1 MAERRMI
8 AKRIIDS
15 DAFLDMPL
23 SSQALYF
30 HLLLRADDDGF
41 VDNCKKISRMIGSS
55 EDDLRLLIAKRYLLV
70 FESGVVVVKHWRI
83 HNYIAKD
90 RYTSTS
96 HVDECERLEIMPSR
110 EYEFKEKSQSFP
122 QNNPQTFPH
131 GYPQVEN
138 ELIDESCPQD
148 NPQSFPQ
155 SFPQRSE
162 NVIHSVDG
170 LYTDCIQDGDNVS
183 TNCIQSDIVMSTN
196 CSHRLDKIS
205 IDKIRLDEV
214 SPAVDKMS
222 TGKTDKTDEDDDET
236 DDDKNKTADMGQVPP
251 EPVDPETFQNWF
263 KKESVSGSDASTSD
277 KPIRKPTAAEDM
289 ADKVGKLFHEL
300 LPLLPYAGVP
310 DKLVVDIARAGKS
323 VDYYRQVFERAAKS
337 SFLSAPE
344 AGRTWCCSLSWL
356 CRPDVCEQ
364 VLAGKYD
371 DFSKGKKPFPQPEQG
386 VTMVNGAE
394 NGFET
399 KTFFE
404 AAFRRSWRTAEQD
417 PEILERMLKENNEDE
432 S

>member
-1 MAERRMI
+1 MAERRMV

-41 VDNCKKISRMIGSS
+41 IDNCKKISRMIGSS

-96 HVDECERLEIMPSR
+96 HIDECARLEIMPSR
-110 EYEFKEKSQSFP
+110 EYEFKEKTQNFP
-122 QNNPQTFPH
+122 QHNPQTFPH
-131 GYPQVEN
+131 GYPQAEN
-138 ELIDESCPQD
+138 KSSDETSPQTS
-148 NPQSFPQ
+148 PQTYPQVFPQ
-155 SFPQRSE
+155 QSE
-162 NVIHSVDG
+162 DVIHSVDG
-170 LYTDCIQDGDNVS
+170 LYTDCIQDGDIAS
-183 TNCIQSDIVMSTN
+183 TNCIQGDIVLSTN

-222 TGKTDKTDEDDDET
+222 TDGTDETDKDDDET
-236 DDDKNKTADMGQVPP
+236 DDDKNKNADKGKVPP
-251 EPVDPETFQNWF
+251 EPVDPETFQGWF
-263 KKESVSGSDASTSD
+263 KKTAVSDSDASTSD

-289 ADKVGKLFHEL
+289 ADKVGQLFRQL
-300 LPLLPYAGVP
+300 LPSLPYAGVP
-310 DKLVVDIARAGKS
+310 DKLVVDIARAGKPL
-323 VDYYRQVFERAAKS
+323 DYYRQVFERAAKS

-371 DFSKGKKPFPQPEQG
+371 DFSKANKPSPQPEQG

-399 KTFFE
+399 SSFFE
-404 AAFRRSWRTAEQD
+404 AALRRSWRTAKQD
-417 PEILERMLKENNEDE
+417 PEIVERMLKENNEDE
-432 S
+432 T

>member
-23 SSQALYF
+23 STQALYF

-41 VDNCKKISRMIGSS
+41 IDNCKKISRMIGSS

-96 HVDECERLEIMPSR
+96 HVDECARLQIMPSR
-110 EYEFKEKSQSFP
+110 EYEFKEKTQSFP
-122 QNNPQTFPH
+122 QDNTQR
-131 GYPQVEN
+131 YPQ
-138 ELIDESCPQD
+138 D
-148 NPQSFPQ
+148 
-155 SFPQRSE
+155 FPQRSE

-170 LYTDCIQDGDNVS
+170 LYTDCIQDGDNAS
-183 TNCIQSDIVMSTN
+183 TSCIQSDIVMSTN

-222 TGKTDKTDEDDDET
+222 TDGTDKTDEDDDET
-236 DDDKNKTADMGQVPP
+236 DDDKSKTVDKGKAPP
-251 EPVDPETFQNWF
+251 EPVDPETFQSWF
-263 KKESVSGSDASTSD
+263 KKESVSGSDADTSD

-300 LPLLPYAGVP
+300 LPSLPYAGVP
-310 DKLVVDIARAGKS
+310 DKLVVDIARAGKP

-337 SFLSAPE
+337 SWLCAPRPG
-344 AGRTWCCSLSWL
+344 ASWCCSLEWL
-356 CRPDVCEQ
+356 CKPANAEK
-364 VLAGKYD
+364 VLAGDYD
-371 DFSKGKKPFPQPEQG
+371 DFAKSGKAQVAPERQG
-386 VTMVNGAE
+386 VTMVGGVE
-394 NGFET
+394 NGFNTET
-399 KTFFE
+399 MFE
-404 AAFRRSWRTAEQD
+404 AALRRGMAKAGVDVDMDKDISDMRAEVKG
-417 PEILERMLKENNEDE
+417 EKE
-432 S
+432 